1 LHQNKNK
8 YDLNLDIIKNKKEEI
23 KKINNYI
30 YSILIDTVKLEDKDK
45 ELYYDKAK
53 EKLNKEIFLSEHELE
68 VYKNT
73 FNEIYKI

>member
-1 LHQNKNK
+1 MHQNKNK

-30 YSILIDTVKLEDKDK
+30 YSILIDTVKLEDKDM

-53 EKLNKEIFLSEHELE
+53 EKLNKEIFLSKH
-68 VYKNT
+68 
-73 FNEIYKI
+73 